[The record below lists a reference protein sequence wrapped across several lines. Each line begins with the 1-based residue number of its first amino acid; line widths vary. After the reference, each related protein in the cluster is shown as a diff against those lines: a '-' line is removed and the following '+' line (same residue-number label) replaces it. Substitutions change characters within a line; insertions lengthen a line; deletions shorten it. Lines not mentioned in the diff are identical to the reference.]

1 MLLAV
6 VAVLNVPAYFSTSMV
21 YAAEASAPETQKL
34 AKSGDVASDPA
45 VRALMKSAMGS
56 DLYSYD
62 DFSQLTA
69 EPEVSGDDIIVTS
82 GVRGLFTIS
91 ETFLVVNPVKK
102 TCFVGVMEDGK
113 TMNLYGPATTVGQ
126 LPKLAQDFL
135 ADLQKRS
142 GTTQKL
148 VFKKPGTKQA
158 STSKTTKKEV
168 LAFESVTGKYEK
180 VGKFDGGTL
189 LVKELSANKI
199 KFSLSCANGAHT
211 GEASGTLDLKV
222 NKATYKDDGFV
233 LNFTF
238 TPRQI
243 NIEGKGEGFGAIG
256 VVPDGSY
263 KKVSEIVSDKDF

>member
-1 MLLAV
+1 MIRTPGTVCLLAV

-56 DLYSYD
+56 DLHSYD

-135 ADLQKRS
+135 AICKNALEQHRS
-142 GTTQKL
+142 WSLRNQEPSRQVCPKL
-148 VFKKPGTKQA
+148 
-158 STSKTTKKEV
+158 
-168 LAFESVTGKYEK
+168 LRR
-180 VGKFDGGTL
+180 KFL
-189 LVKELSANKI
+189 HLS
-199 KFSLSCANGAHT
+199 
-211 GEASGTLDLKV
+211 
-222 NKATYKDDGFV
+222 
-233 LNFTF
+233 
-238 TPRQI
+238 P
-243 NIEGKGEGFGAIG
+243 
-256 VVPDGSY
+256 
-263 KKVSEIVSDKDF
+263 